1 MSFWYVVAFSFSY
14 IYILFLIAYFAD
26 KDENRNSPWVN
37 NSVVYSLSMAVYC
50 TAWTFYGSVGRAA
63 TTGAGF
69 LPVYLGAV
77 LAAPLFPIVLRKIL
91 LISKT
96 QRITSIA
103 DFIASRYG
111 KSPFLGVL
119 VTIIAVVGIIPYIS
133 LQLKAIDFSFAIITS
148 GHESYN
154 MMAGTPPSSIFT
166 TDTAYFIAIL
176 LAVFTIMFGTRH
188 IEPNERHSGLVAAV
202 AFESLVKLVA
212 FIALG
217 MYVCFGLHDG
227 FEDIFSNIKNNIDIQ
242 RIFSVEKAG
251 VSNGSWFIL
260 TILSMLSI
268 LCLPRQFHIAVVE
281 NENPNHVF
289 RAMWMFPLY
298 LLLINFFVLPVA
310 VAGLTEFRDI
320 RIDVDTLVL
329 DLPMAHGASFLALIV
344 FLGGLSAA
352 TSMVIVETNA
362 LSIMISNHIVMPLL
376 LRVRRVREDKS
387 LELLG
392 SLLIIR
398 RIMIFFIL
406 FLAYLYYKMV
416 GTRFTLVSIGLISF
430 TAVAQFAPAIIG
442 GIFWKRATKAGTVI
456 GLIVGFLIWAY
467 CLPLASLSELHLISP
482 SFIDKGLLG
491 ISFLKPYQLFGL
503 EGFDPISN
511 AALWSLSFNILCY
524 VVVSLHTNHSKIE
537 LTQADLFVDI
547 EKYIEAGNDF
557 EVVKRRAKLSDI
569 RNLLNRFLG
578 EDRTNILL
586 RQYETD
592 RNISLMRI
600 TVADADLVG
609 FAETHIAGA
618 IGAPSAKT
626 LISSIVKED
635 PVSFEEILSILEQT
649 QEILQ
654 YSRAL
659 EKKSTELEAT
669 TIQLKTA
676 NDQLKELDRLKAEF
690 ITTVTHELRT
700 PITSIKSLSKILLDN
715 NKKLDEPRREKFLG
729 IVVDECN
736 RIARLIN
743 QVLDLEKIQSQRVEW
758 KSEPLVLN
766 DIVKQSFDSVSL
778 MIPEKK
784 IDYQFTTISN
794 KINITGDR
802 DKLTQVMVNLLSNAV
817 KFCDAQNGIVQVTL
831 TQHTEYVARIYVQ
844 DNGIGILSEHK
855 HLIFEKFTQLSNN
868 EFGKPHGSGLGLFIT
883 KTIIEH
889 HGGKIWVESQPNM
902 GATFIVELP
911 IV

>member
-1 MSFWYVVAFSFSY
+1 LV
-14 IYILFLIAYFAD
+14 
-26 KDENRNSPWVN
+26 
-37 NSVVYSLSMAVYC
+37 
-50 TAWTFYGSVGRAA
+50 
-63 TTGAGF
+63 
-69 LPVYLGAV
+69 
-77 LAAPLFPIVLRKIL
+77 APLFPVILRKIL
-91 LISKT
+91 LISKM

-119 VTIIAVVGIIPYIS
+119 VTVIAFFGIIPYIS

-148 GHESYN
+148 GRESYN
-154 MMAGTPPSSIFT
+154 VNASNLPSSLFY

-176 LAVFTIMFGTRH
+176 LAVFTVMFGTRH

-202 AFESLVKLVA
+202 AFESLVKLLA
-212 FIALG
+212 FIAVG
-217 MYVCFGLHDG
+217 IYVCFGLHDG
-227 FEDIFSNIKNNIDIQ
+227 FGDIFSNIKNNTELQ
-242 RIFSVEKAG
+242 RIFSIEKAG

-260 TILSMLSI
+260 TLLSGLSI

-298 LLLINFFVLPVA
+298 LLLINIFVLPLA
-310 VAGLTEFRDI
+310 VAGLTEFSDI
-320 RIDVDTLVL
+320 HIDADTLIL
-329 DLPMAHGASFLALIV
+329 DIPMMHGASFLALVV

-376 LRVRRVREDKS
+376 LRVRRVREDQS

-398 RIMIFFIL
+398 RIMIFFII

-430 TAVAQFAPAIIG
+430 TAVAQFAPAILG
-442 GIFWKRATKAGTVI
+442 GIFWKRATKVATSV
-456 GLIVGFLIWAY
+456 GLIVGFLVWAY
-467 CLPLASLSELHLISP
+467 CLPLASLSELHIISP
-482 SFIDKGLLG
+482 SFIEKGFLG
-491 ISFLKPYQLFGL
+491 ISYLKPYQLFGL
-503 EGFDPISN
+503 TGFDPISN
-511 AALWSLSFNILCY
+511 AALWSLSLNLLCY
-524 VVVSLHTNHSKIE
+524 VVLSLYTNHDKLE

-557 EVVKRRAKLSDI
+557 EVLKRRAKLSDI

-578 EDRTNILL
+578 EDRSNVLL
-586 RQYETD
+586 RQYETE
-592 RNISLMRI
+592 RNISLTRI

-635 PVSFEEILSILEQT
+635 PVSFDEILTILDQT

-659 EKKSTELEAT
+659 EKKSSELEAT

-715 NKKLDEPRREKFLG
+715 NKKLDETRREKFLN

-758 KSEPLVLN
+758 KLEAFVLN
-766 DIVKQSFDSVSL
+766 ELVKQSFDSVAL
-778 MIPEKK
+778 MIPEK
-784 IDYQFTTISN
+784 
-794 KINITGDR
+794 NIHYHYNNIHTRLAIMGDR
-802 DKLTQVMVNLLSNAV
+802 DKLTQVMVNLLSNAI
-817 KFCDAQNGIVQVTL
+817 KFCAPEKGEVTVTL
-831 TQHTEYVARIYVQ
+831 TQHNEYYARIYVR
-844 DNGIGILSEHK
+844 DNGIGISAENK
-855 HLIFEKFTQLSNN
+855 HLIFDKFTQLSNN

-889 HGGKIWVESQPNM
+889 HNGKIWVESQPNL

-911 IV
+911 IC

>member
-1 MSFWYVVAFSFSY
+1 MNFWYVVAFSFTY

-26 KDENRNSPWVN
+26 KDENRTSPWVN

-77 LAAPLFPIVLRKIL
+77 LVAPLFPVILRKIL
-91 LISKT
+91 LISKM

-119 VTIIAVVGIIPYIS
+119 VTVIAFFGIIPYIS

-148 GHESYN
+148 GSESYN
-154 MMAGTPPSSIFT
+154 VNASNLPSSLFY

-176 LAVFTIMFGTRH
+176 LAVFTVMFGTRH

-202 AFESLVKLVA
+202 AFESLVKLIA
-212 FIALG
+212 FIAVG
-217 MYVCFGLHDG
+217 IYVCFGLHDG
-227 FEDIFSNIKNNIDIQ
+227 FSDIFSNVKNNTELQ
-242 RIFSVEKAG
+242 RIFSIEKAG

-260 TILSMLSI
+260 TLLSGLSI

-281 NENPNHVF
+281 NQNPNHVF

-298 LLLINFFVLPVA
+298 LLLINIFVLPLA
-310 VAGLTEFRDI
+310 VAGLTEFSDI
-320 RIDVDTLVL
+320 HIDADTLIL
-329 DLPMAHGASFLALIV
+329 DIPMMHGASFLALVV

-376 LRVRRVREDKS
+376 LRVRRVREDQS

-398 RIMIFFIL
+398 RIMIFFII

-430 TAVAQFAPAIIG
+430 TAVAQFAPAILG
-442 GIFWKRATKAGTVI
+442 GIFWKRATKVATSV
-456 GLIVGFLIWAY
+456 GLIVGFLVWAY
-467 CLPLASLSELHLISP
+467 CLPLASLSELHIISP
-482 SFIDKGLLG
+482 SFIEKGFLG
-491 ISFLKPYQLFGL
+491 ISYLKPYQLFGL
-503 EGFDPISN
+503 TGFDPISN
-511 AALWSLSFNILCY
+511 AALWSLSLNLLCY
-524 VVVSLHTNHSKIE
+524 VGLSLYTNHDKLE

-557 EVVKRRAKLSDI
+557 EVLKRRAKLSDI

-578 EDRTNILL
+578 EERSNVLL
-586 RQYETD
+586 RQYETE
-592 RNISLMRI
+592 RNISLTRI

-635 PVSFEEILSILEQT
+635 PVSFDEILTILDQT

-659 EKKSTELEAT
+659 EKKSSELEAT

-715 NKKLDEPRREKFLG
+715 NKKLDETRREKFLN

-758 KSEPLVLN
+758 QLDACVLN
-766 DIVKQSFDSVSL
+766 DLIKQSFDSIAL
-778 MIPEKK
+778 MIPEKN
-784 IDYQFTTISN
+784 IHYHYNTIPTRLA
-794 KINITGDR
+794 IMGDR
-802 DKLTQVMVNLLSNAV
+802 DKLTQVMVNLLSNAI
-817 KFCDAQNGIVQVTL
+817 KFCDPVRGEVSVTL
-831 TQHTEYVARIYVQ
+831 THHNEYYARIYVR
-844 DNGIGILSEHK
+844 DNGIGISSENK
-855 HLIFEKFTQLSNN
+855 HLIFDKFTQLSNN

-889 HGGKIWVESQPNM
+889 HNGKIWVESQPNL

-911 IV
+911 IC

>member
-26 KDENRNSPWVN
+26 KDENRASPWVN

-111 KSPFLGVL
+111 KSPFLGIL

-154 MMAGTPPSSIFT
+154 RNLGNASTAIFS

-176 LAVFTIMFGTRH
+176 LAVFTVMFGTRH

-217 MYVCFGLHDG
+217 VYVCFGLHDG
-227 FEDIFSNIKNNIDIQ
+227 FTDIFSNIKNNIDIQ

-260 TILSMLSI
+260 TILSALSI

-329 DLPMAHGASFLALIV
+329 DIPMAHGASFLALMV

-442 GIFWKRATKAGTVI
+442 GIFWKRATKAGTII
-456 GLIVGFLIWAY
+456 GLIAGFLIWAY
-467 CLPLASLSELHLISP
+467 CLPLASLSELRLISP
-482 SFIDKGLLG
+482 SFIEKGLLG

-511 AALWSLSFNILCY
+511 AALWSLSINILCY

-578 EDRTNILL
+578 EDRSNILL
-586 RQYETD
+586 RQYEND

-600 TVADADLVG
+600 SIADADLVG

-715 NKKLDEPRREKFLG
+715 NKKLDETRREKFLG

-758 KSEPLVLN
+758 QAEPLVLN
-766 DIVKQSFDSVSL
+766 DVVKQSFDSVSL
-778 MIPEKK
+778 MLPEKK
-784 IDYQFTTISN
+784 IDYQFITSNN
-794 KINITGDR
+794 KINITGDK
-802 DKLTQVMVNLLSNAV
+802 DKLTQVMVNLLSNAI
-817 KFCDAQNGIVQVTL
+817 KFCAPQSGVVNVTL

-911 IV
+911 IA